1 MRSPVVQLRRKIRSL
16 RRAPGFTALTIFTLA
31 VGIGAN
37 ATIFSVVNGVL
48 LRPLPYP
55 NEDRVMGVWHRAPG
69 LDIPRLQQAEETYIL
84 YRERA
89 RSFQEIGLG
98 DDFEGNLTGEG
109 EPERVPVARVTSSL
123 FAVLAVPPALGRTFS
138 AEDDEPGGPELAV
151 LSHGLWARRF
161 GSDADVLGKTIE
173 VNGVDRE
180 IIGVMPADFRDLY
193 GNTQLWLPYRID
205 REALPSVSFSMEA
218 VGRLAPGVTAERAEA
233 ELSRILPEL
242 PEAFPGGI
250 TSKMLEDAR
259 VSALVHPLRE
269 DIAGDMARVLWI
281 LLGVAGCVLL
291 IACAN
296 VANLFMVRAEGRQR
310 DIAVRTALGAERGE
324 IIRYFLG
331 DSVLLG
337 LLGGVAG
344 LVLAYIAVRGLVA
357 FGPAELPRLEAI
369 RVDSDVIMFTA
380 VISVL
385 AGLLFGAVPLL
396 KYGRP
401 DLVTSLKEGGRGGSA
416 GRETHRIRNVLV
428 AGQVALALLLLI
440 GSGLM
445 ARSFWELRDVEPG
458 FAREGVLTF
467 RLSLPSASHPEPGDV
482 SRFYE
487 LLRDRLGGLPGV
499 ETVGGSSAVPLAEG
513 ESNNA
518 LLLEDY
524 PLEPGALPQVVRTVY
539 ADPGYFRAL
548 GIPLLAGRAFE
559 PDDYR
564 LLRRVAVVSASMA
577 RHYWPEGGA
586 IGRRIAPG
594 LGEDQRFDWY
604 TVVGLVG
611 DVHDTALD
619 EPADE
624 MVYYPTAG
632 LDQAGDTFTVRTRT
646 IALRSAGPPLALT
659 RAVREAVWSL
669 DPNLPVVNLRTTS
682 MIVSRSM
689 ARTAFTMVL
698 LAIAAAVAL
707 LLGTVGLYGVV
718 SYVVSQRTRE
728 IGVRMAIGAR
738 PTDVRRMVVRQGLVV
753 SGLGA
758 AVGLVAAFA
767 LTRVMN
773 ALLFGVSATDPIIFV
788 AVPIVLLATAAG
800 AAYLPARRAS
810 GIDPME
816 ALRYE

>member
-1 MRSPVVQLRRKIRSL
+1 MRIPSAELRRKVRSL
-16 RRAPGFTALTIFTLA
+16 RHAPGFTAVTIFTLA

-37 ATIFSVVNGVL
+37 AAIFSVVNGVL

-55 NEDRVMGVWHRAPG
+55 NEARVVGVWHRAPG
-69 LDIPRLQQAEETYIL
+69 LDIPRLQQAEETYVL

-98 DDFEGNLTGEG
+98 DDFEGNLTGVG
-109 EPERVPVARVTSSL
+109 EPERVPAARVTSSM
-123 FAVLAVPPALGRTFS
+123 FTVLAVPPALGRTFS
-138 AEDDEPGGPELAV
+138 AEDDEPGGPDLAI

-161 GSDADVLGKTIE
+161 GSDPNVLGKTIE
-173 VNGVDRE
+173 LNGVARE

-193 GNTQLWLPYRID
+193 GDTRLWIPYRID
-205 REALPSVSFSMEA
+205 REALPTVSFSMEA
-218 VGRLAPGVTAERAEA
+218 VGRLAPGVTAEEAEA

-242 PEAFPGGI
+242 PRAFPGGI
-250 TSKMLEDAR
+250 TSKMLEDTR
-259 VSALVHPLRE
+259 MSALVHPLRE
-269 DIAGDMARVLWI
+269 DVAGDMARVLWI
-281 LLGVAGCVLL
+281 LLAVAGCVLL

-296 VANLFMVRAEGRQR
+296 VANLFMVRAEGRAR
-310 DIAVRTALGAERGE
+310 DIAVRTALGADRGD
-324 IIRYFLG
+324 IIRHFLG

-337 LLGGVAG
+337 FLGGAGG
-344 LVLAYIAVRGLVA
+344 LVLAYVAVRALVA

-369 RVDSDVIMFTA
+369 RVDGGVIIFTA
-380 VISVL
+380 AISLL
-385 AGLLFGAVPLL
+385 AGLLFGAVPLA

-401 DLVTSLKEGGRGGSA
+401 DLLASLKEGGRGGSA
-416 GRETHRIRNVLV
+416 GRETHRLRNVLV

-445 ARSFWELRDVEPG
+445 ARSFWKLREVEPG
-458 FAREGVLTF
+458 FAGEGVLTF

-487 LLRDRLGGLPGV
+487 QLRDRLGGMPGV
-499 ETVGGSSAVPLAEG
+499 EAVGASSAVPLAEG
-513 ESNNA
+513 ESNDA

-524 PLEPGALPQVVRTVY
+524 PLEPGALPEVVRTVY
-539 ADPGYFRAL
+539 ADPGYFRTL
-548 GIPLLAGRAFE
+548 GIPLLGGRAFE

-564 LLRRVAVVSASMA
+564 TPRRVAVVSASMA

-586 IGRRIAPG
+586 IGHRIAPG
-594 LGEDQRFDWY
+594 LGEDQRSDWY
-604 TVVGLVG
+604 TVVGVVG

-624 MVYYPTAG
+624 IVYYPTTSIDA
-632 LDQAGDTFTVRTRT
+632 ARDTFAIRTRT
-646 IALRSAGPPLALT
+646 LAVRSAGAPLTLAP
-659 RAVREAVWSL
+659 AVREAVWSL
-669 DPNLPVVNLRTTS
+669 DANLPVVNLRTTG

-689 ARTAFTMVL
+689 SRMTFTMVL
-698 LAIAAAVAL
+698 LGIAALVAL

-738 PTDVRRMVVRQGLVV
+738 PDDVRRMVVRQGLVV

-758 AVGLVAAFA
+758 AVGLGAAFA
-767 LTRVMN
+767 LTRVMS
-773 ALLFGVSATDPIIFV
+773 ALLFGVSATDPVIFA
-788 AVPIVLLATAAG
+788 AVPIVLIATAAG
-800 AAYLPARRAS
+800 AAYVPARRAS
-810 GIDPME
+810 RVDPME
-816 ALRYE
+816 ALRHE